1 MVNIDT
7 LIGTKLIDIDFN
19 QTNNI
24 ISLTYRDLKNYSINT
39 KDYLYIT
46 DKNNGRT
53 CYTDYFEKLC
63 IISKLLKTY
72 TAYVKKQ
79 KAETLFEPNLSVVIC
94 KYSLKE
100 ANKALDFFG
109 DRDYR
114 DYLSL
119 SSDKTDIKTYPVKD
133 LKKSLL
139 SALEDPAFTNYV
151 IPKLYDPYYSKEAHH
166 LHKYIIHKLEL
177 IEPFRITKSGE
188 ILVILKNEICNDIS
202 VVADFILN
210 KSVKNPNFFND
221 IVEIELQVNKDFV
234 IRSTGLDDYVFENK
248 YGKLEEIIKK
258 YKEYEF
264 KNYKKY
270 SLSIVNELLDVMDFS
285 FEYNNYEII
294 KTHNKN
300 KLKYNSKNKSV
311 SFWLKRRGDN

>member
-1 MVNIDT
+1 MINIDA

-63 IISKLLKTY
+63 IITKLLKTY
-72 TAYVKKQ
+72 TSYVKKQ
-79 KAETLFEPNLSVVIC
+79 KIETLFEPNLSVVVC

-100 ANKALDFFG
+100 ANKALELFG
-109 DRDYR
+109 DQ
-114 DYLSL
+114 DYLSPL
-119 SSDKTDIKTYPVKD
+119 NAISDIKNITYSVKD

-139 SALEDPAFTNYV
+139 SALEDIAFTNYV
-151 IPKLYDPYYSKEAHH
+151 IPKLANPYYSKEMYY
-166 LHKYIIHKLEL
+166 LHEHIMHKLILTET
-177 IEPFRITKSGE
+177 FRISKSGE
-188 ILVILKNEICNDIS
+188 ILVILKNEICDDIS

-221 IVEIELQVNKDFV
+221 TMEIELQVNKDFV

-248 YGKLEEIIKK
+248 YGKLEKIIKK
-258 YKEYEF
+258 YKEYEY

-270 SLSIVNELLDVMDFS
+270 SLLIINELLNVMNHS
-285 FEYNNYEII
+285 FEYNNYETV